1 MNEPC
6 GGLRRG
12 FAAAVLVVTST
23 FSASAQVMEVGPA
36 GVVVISG
43 SPPTTADEVQPLSP
57 SRPATRTSTL
67 PASARAVLN
76 QAGEQ
81 TGLSPGLLEAIAY
94 VESRFRSDAVSPK
107 GAQGMMQLMP
117 ATARELGVDPADPV
131 QNAHGGAMYLREMLA
146 VFDADLE
153 LALAAYNA
161 GPSAVIRHGGVPPY
175 AETRAYVAAV
185 MDYLASTSIPEIR

>member
-1 MNEPC
+1 
-6 GGLRRG
+6 
-12 FAAAVLVVTST
+12 
-23 FSASAQVMEVGPA
+23 
-36 GVVVISG
+36 
-43 SPPTTADEVQPLSP
+43 
-57 SRPATRTSTL
+57 
-67 PASARAVLN
+67 
-76 QAGEQ
+76 
-81 TGLSPGLLEAIAY
+81 
-94 VESRFRSDAVSPK
+94 
-107 GAQGMMQLMP
+107 MQLMP